1 MKVPLR
7 YQMTE
12 YDCGPTSLLNA
23 VSYLFPREE
32 IPPEI
37 VRSIMLYCLDCFGAD
52 GSSGK
57 CGTSRTAML
66 FLSSWI
72 NGYGQ
77 ASGLPIS
84 SRYLSGES
92 VDLSQNGPVR
102 DALARGGVAVVR
114 VDLEGEHYVLLTRI
128 HGDRVYLFDP
138 YHQTEPCDAPGIEQV
153 EGHPYEYDHIVSAER
168 MERTDQELYA
178 MGPVPGRE
186 AILLF
191 NERTML
197 TAEQTVEYVI

>member
-84 SRYLSGES
+84 SRYLSGEC
-92 VDLSQNGPVR
+92 VDLSQNGLVR

-114 VDLEGEHYVLLTRI
+114 VDLEGDHYVLLTRI
-128 HGDRVYLFDP
+128 DGDRVYLFDP
-138 YHQTEPCDAPGIEQV
+138 YRQEEPYAGPGIEQG
-153 EGHPYEYDHIVSAER
+153 EGDPYAYDHIVSAER
-168 MERTDQELYA
+168 MERTEQEPYA

-191 NERTML
+191 NERTVL